1 MPTLAHLRGSI
12 AGAAI
17 LTLFGCVWYILALA
31 SWTARP
37 SWSILAGSV
46 ATIALLGLCGLR
58 LMAIRDIQA
67 SMIRLRLPREN
78 VLASSLAL
86 SLGPKAG

>member
-12 AGAAI
+12 AGAGI
-17 LTLFGCVWYILALA
+17 LTLFGCVWCILALA

-58 LMAIRDIQA
+58 LIAIRDIPSIDDPVA
-67 SMIRLRLPREN
+67 AAKGN